1 MPKAPYV
8 LVKLQLLD
16 FEADK
21 FDKFYETFLRL
32 SFREDLLCYFTL
44 DKTHV
49 TSNVIV
55 KLVQRESE
63 QKFGVIELLD
73 LELFQ
78 KFLAKLDSYFAMK
91 PSIMAHV
98 GKTKK
103 QLMPILE
110 E

>member
-8 LVKLQLLD
+8 LVELQLLD
-16 FEADK
+16 FESEK

-44 DKTHV
+44 DKTHH
-49 TSNVIV
+49 TSKVII
-55 KLVQRESE
+55 KLVQRANE
-63 QKFGVIELLD
+63 QDFGVLELLE

-103 QLMPILE
+103 QLIPVLE